1 MGFKMIRKG
10 FPTQESASALK
21 QSTAKRFFHDKWM
34 SQTEQDPI
42 PEGMTGTRDL
52 AAKMEE
58 VNRLRRENA
67 ERENAQLATL
77 KKEGKI
83 LHYRRKPTYIEAW
96 DNMSEEEKA
105 KHGSFEAFEKAAIE
119 YNK

>member
-1 MGFKMIRKG
+1 MGFKMKLKG
-10 FPTQESASALK
+10 FPMQESASALK
-21 QSTAKRFFHDKWM
+21 QNTSAGPGHYTINP
-34 SQTEQDPI
+34 SDPI